1 MIVIKALL
9 LFVLCG
15 GTFSQNI
22 SQACIYA
29 QAQLRS
35 DPECEQAYIEVAN
48 AANMTNAT
56 DAMEGDIALATLT
69 EYCSPS
75 CRSIVEDIA
84 RECVSET
91 VYNLVAVCMIN
102 KLKAI
107 LEIYVDIYP
116 YDF

>member
-15 GTFSQNI
+15 GAFSQNI
-22 SQACIYA
+22 SQDCADA
-29 QAQLRS
+29 LTQLRS
-35 DPECEQAYIEVAN
+35 DPECEEAYYVAN
-48 AANMTNAT
+48 AVNVTNAT
-56 DAMEGDIALATLT
+56 DAMEVDITQATLM

-91 VYNLVAVCMIN
+91 AYNLVAVCMIN
-102 KLKAI
+102 KQ
-107 LEIYVDIYP
+107 
-116 YDF
+116 F